1 MHACMQQYNACV
13 CTSEPIRKR
22 LFFHEENRRYE
33 NQLQAAV
40 LIVLNHQHV

>member
-1 MHACMQQYNACV
+1 MHV
-13 CTSEPIRKR
+13 CAQANLSERAF
-22 LFFHEENRRYE
+22 FFHEENRRYE